1 MYIHYIYKVTNILN
15 GNYYYGKHSQ
25 EFGKIDNYYGSG
37 KVIKNAI
44 KKHGLHNFIK
54 EIIAFYDTDN
64 DAFDAERALLTDKIL
79 NDQKCYNIYPGG
91 KGAPNSTNHPM
102 FNKLTVYDENNNIC
116 VITKDKYYSNKNI
129 YRTTQY
135 GKLTVYDENN
145 NKLFIDKEK
154 FDPLLY
160 NSIYLGV
167 PLADTAKQ
175 KLKTNSS
182 LIGKVCILQS
192 DGEYKLI
199 TVDEYKSG
207 NYITHWSG
215 KKHSQETKDKIS
227 DKNKGKKHS
236 QETKD
241 KISKN
246 LIGKLAGEKN
256 PNYGK
261 TGMDTISY
269 GLVIVRDENN
279 NIFKPSVDNPDY
291 VSGKLKFAFSGENNT
306 FYNKTFVKIDGK
318 KTLISKDD
326 IDYINGKYEH
336 ANKGNI
342 HSEETKKKISD
353 KLTGRKLS
361 EEHKAKVCLNL
372 DRRKKVMI
380 NNIIFDSVKDAKLYC
395 KNVLNISYRQMK
407 KQINSADFEDWFY
420 IT

>member
-1 MYIHYIYKVTNILN
+1 
-15 GNYYYGKHSQ
+15 
-25 EFGKIDNYYGSG
+25 
-37 KVIKNAI
+37 
-44 KKHGLHNFIK
+44 
-54 EIIAFYDTDN
+54 
-64 DAFDAERALLTDKIL
+64 LTDKIL
-79 NDQKCYNIYPGG
+79 NDKKCYNIYPGG

-160 NSIYLGV
+160 KSIYLGV

-192 DGEYKLI
+192 NGEYKLI

-279 NIFKPSVDNPDY
+279 NIFKTSVDNPDY

-318 KTLISKDD
+318 KNT
-326 IDYINGKYEH
+326 Y
-336 ANKGNI
+336 
-342 HSEETKKKISD
+342 
-353 KLTGRKLS
+353 
-361 EEHKAKVCLNL
+361 
-372 DRRKKVMI
+372 
-380 NNIIFDSVKDAKLYC
+380 F
-395 KNVLNISYRQMK
+395 
-407 KQINSADFEDWFY
+407 
-420 IT
+420 